1 MNFFK
6 PNFWDKNKISIFSIL
21 LMPIAFLVR
30 LIFFLRKHLTKMHE
44 CSIPI
49 ICIGNI
55 YLGGTGKTPVSIE
68 IYSIL
73 KKLNIN
79 AAFIRKKYDSYK
91 DEVIMQ
97 KNVGPV
103 YESKKRINAIEA
115 AKENRIQVAL
125 LDDGFQDFSFKKDL
139 SILCFTEKQWIGNGH
154 TIPSGPLRE
163 SLSGLTRADCVIIN
177 GKKNIDIEQVI
188 LSKNREIKIYYSK
201 YNPLNIDLFIN
212 NKIIAFAG
220 IGNPQNFFDMLQDN
234 NMNIL
239 KTIKFPDH
247 HEFKE
252 NELKKLV
259 DESEKNNATLLT
271 TEKDYLRLSEEYKR
285 KINFLKISIEI
296 ENEDKLIEQLKNV
309 I

>member
-6 PNFWDKNKISIFSIL
+6 PDFWDKNKISIFSIL
-21 LMPIAFLVR
+21 LIPITFLIK
-30 LIFFLRKHLTKMHE
+30 LIFYLRKHLTKVHK

-79 AAFIRKKYDSYK
+79 AAFIRKKYDSYQ

-97 KNVGPV
+97 KSVGPF

-115 AKENRIQVAL
+115 AQKNGIQVAL

-139 SILCFTEKQWIGNGH
+139 SIICFTEKQWIGNGH

-163 SLSGLTRADCVIIN
+163 SLAGLIRADCVIIN
-177 GKKNIDIEQVI
+177 GKKNTDIEQVI
-188 LSKNREIKIYYSK
+188 LSKNKEIKIFYTQ
-201 YNPLNIDLFIN
+201 YNPKNIDLFIN
-212 NKIIAFAG
+212 KKIIAFAG
-220 IGNPQNFFDMLQDN
+220 IGNPQNFFDMLQAN
-234 NMNIL
+234 NLNIL

-247 HEFKE
+247 HEYKE
-252 NELKKLV
+252 DELKKLIN
-259 DESEKNNATLLT
+259 ESEKNNATLLT

-296 ENEDKLIEQLKNV
+296 KNEDKLIEQLKN
-309 I
+309 II

>member
-21 LMPIAFLVR
+21 LTPIAFLIR
-30 LIFFLRKHLTKMHE
+30 LIFYLRKHLTKMHK

-79 AAFIRKKYDSYK
+79 AAFIRKKYDSYR
-91 DEVIMQ
+91 DEVTMQ

-115 AKENRIQVAL
+115 AQKNGIKVAL

-139 SILCFTEKQWIGNGH
+139 SIICFTEKQWIGNGQI
-154 TIPSGPLRE
+154 IPSGPLRE
-163 SLSGLTRADCVIIN
+163 GLSGLARADCVIIN
-177 GKKNIDIEQVI
+177 GKKNIDIEQLI
-188 LSKNREIKIYYSK
+188 LNKNREIKIYYSE
-201 YNPLNIDLFIN
+201 YNPINIDLFVN
-212 NKIIAFAG
+212 KKIIAFAG

-234 NMNIL
+234 NLNVL

-247 HEFKE
+247 HEYKD
-252 NELKKLV
+252 NEIKKLIN
-259 DESEKNNATLLT
+259 ESEKNNATLLT

-285 KINFLKISIEI
+285 KIYFLKIVIVI
-296 ENEDKLIEQLKNV
+296 KNQDKLIEQLKSV